1 MASEDKRGMARP
13 IFVHETHTFNV
24 PPERVFDAWLNP
36 AQAARFLF
44 ASRTGNVM
52 HCEID
57 AQVGGSFTVTDRR
70 PNADGD
76 ESFFEAQ
83 HRGTYVEIDRPRRLV
98 FDFSV
103 EPFSASTSRVTIDI
117 VPAGTAGCELMLT
130 HDLGEA
136 EDAVHYVERTR
147 RGWSA
152 MLRQLEK
159 VVGTRLWNF
168 GLRTPGTA

>member
-1 MASEDKRGMARP
+1 MARP
-13 IFVHETHTFNV
+13 IFVHETHQFQV
-24 PPERVFDAWLNP
+24 PAERVFDAWLNP
-36 AQAARFLF
+36 ALAARFLF

-57 AQVGGSFTVTDRR
+57 PHVGGNFTVTDRR
-70 PNADGD
+70 PNPDGE

-83 HRGTYVEIDRPRRLV
+83 HRGTYIEIERPRRLV

-103 EPFSASTSRVTIDI
+103 EPFSSSTTRVTIDI
-117 VPAGTAGCELMLT
+117 TPSGAGCELMLT
-130 HDLGEA
+130 HDLGDGEEA
-136 EDAVHYVERTR
+136 IFYVERTR

-159 VVGTRLWNF
+159 VLTTRIWGL
-168 GLRTPGTA
+168 GLRTPGTV

>member
-1 MASEDKRGMARP
+1 MARP
-13 IFVHETHTFNV
+13 IFVHETHQFNV
-24 PPERVFDAWLNP
+24 PAERVFDAWLHP

-44 ASRTGNVM
+44 ASRTGTVM

-57 AQVGGSFTVTDRR
+57 PHVGGTFTVTDRR
-70 PNADGD
+70 PNPDGD
-76 ESFFEAQ
+76 ESFFVAQ
-83 HRGTYVEIDRPRRLV
+83 HRGCYVEIDRPRRLV

-103 EPFSASTSRVTIDI
+103 EPFSTATTRVTIDI
-117 VPAGTAGCELMLT
+117 APAPAGGCELMLT
-130 HDLGEA
+130 HDLGET
-136 EDAVHYVERTR
+136 EDAVHYVDRTR

-159 VVGTRLWNF
+159 VVGTRLWGF

>member
-1 MASEDKRGMARP
+1 M
-13 IFVHETHTFNV
+13 FVQETHTFNV
-24 PPERVFDAWLNP
+24 PAERVFDAWLNP

-57 AQVGGSFTVTDRR
+57 PQVGGMFTVTDRR
-70 PNADGD
+70 PNPDGD

-83 HRGTYVEIDRPRRLV
+83 HRGTYVEIERPSRLV
-98 FDFSV
+98 FDFTV
-103 EPFSASTSRVTIDI
+103 EPYAAATTRVTIDI
-117 VPAGTAGCELMLT
+117 VPGAGGGCELMLT
-130 HDLGEA
+130 HELGDT

-147 RGWSA
+147 RSWSA

-159 VVGTRLWNF
+159 VVGTRLWGF
-168 GLRTPGTA
+168 LRTPGTA

>member
-1 MASEDKRGMARP
+1 MARP
-13 IFVHETHTFNV
+13 IFVHETQSFNV
-24 PPERVFDAWLNP
+24 PAERVFDAWLNP

-57 AQVGGSFTVTDRR
+57 PQVGGTFTVTDRR
-70 PNADGD
+70 PNPDGD

-98 FDFSV
+98 FDFAV
-103 EPFSASTSRVTIDI
+103 EPFSGSTTRVTIDI
-117 VPAGTAGCELMLT
+117 VPGASGGCELMLT

-159 VVGTRLWNF
+159 VVGTRLWGF
-168 GLRTPGTA
+168 LRTPGTA